1 MVIKHTKTF
10 GSQWLL
16 IQEIIRKKIGFKGIL
31 ISDDISMKSL
41 KYGLK
46 NNAIMKK
53 RKLHIIV
60 LSLFIGAIFGGVVG
74 NIFSLVL
81 PESVVKDFF
90 LTSITFDLGGLV
102 NNDLGVFVID
112 LKIIVLKLGL
122 SISFNFTSVIGIAVA
137 YYILRY
143 LR

>member
-1 MVIKHTKTF
+1 
-10 GSQWLL
+10 
-16 IQEIIRKKIGFKGIL
+16 
-31 ISDDISMKSL
+31 
-41 KYGLK
+41 
-46 NNAIMKK
+46 MKK

-74 NIFSLVL
+74 SIFSLVL

-112 LKIIVLKLGL
+112 LKIIVLKFGL

>member
-1 MVIKHTKTF
+1 
-10 GSQWLL
+10 
-16 IQEIIRKKIGFKGIL
+16 
-31 ISDDISMKSL
+31 
-41 KYGLK
+41 
-46 NNAIMKK
+46 MKK
-53 RKLHIIV
+53 RKFHVIV
-60 LSLFIGAIFGGVVG
+60 LSLFIGAVFGGVVG

-112 LKIIVLKLGL
+112 LKVIVLKLGL
-122 SISFNFTSVIGIAVA
+122 SMSFNFTSVIGIAVA

>member
-1 MVIKHTKTF
+1 
-10 GSQWLL
+10 
-16 IQEIIRKKIGFKGIL
+16 
-31 ISDDISMKSL
+31 
-41 KYGLK
+41 
-46 NNAIMKK
+46 MKK
-53 RKLHIIV
+53 RKLYIIV

-74 NIFSLVL
+74 SIFSLVL

-90 LTSITFDLGGLV
+90 LTSITFELGGLV

-112 LKIIVLKLGL
+112 LKIIVLKFGL

>member
-1 MVIKHTKTF
+1 
-10 GSQWLL
+10 
-16 IQEIIRKKIGFKGIL
+16 
-31 ISDDISMKSL
+31 
-41 KYGLK
+41 
-46 NNAIMKK
+46 MKK

-60 LSLFIGAIFGGVVG
+60 LSLFIGAIFGGGVG

-90 LTSITFDLGGLV
+90 LTSITFDLG
-102 NNDLGVFVID
+102 VFVID
-112 LKIIVLKLGL
+112 LKIIVLKFGL

>member
-1 MVIKHTKTF
+1 
-10 GSQWLL
+10 
-16 IQEIIRKKIGFKGIL
+16 
-31 ISDDISMKSL
+31 
-41 KYGLK
+41 
-46 NNAIMKK
+46 MKK
-53 RKLHIIV
+53 RKLNIIV
-60 LSLFIGAIFGGVVG
+60 LSLLVGAIFGGVVG

-102 NNDLGVFVID
+102 NNDLGVFIID
-112 LKIIVLKLGL
+112 LKVIVLKLGL
-122 SISFNFTSVIGIAVA
+122 SMSFNFTSVIGIAVA

>member
-1 MVIKHTKTF
+1 
-10 GSQWLL
+10 
-16 IQEIIRKKIGFKGIL
+16 
-31 ISDDISMKSL
+31 
-41 KYGLK
+41 
-46 NNAIMKK
+46 MKK

-112 LKIIVLKLGL
+112 LKIFVLKFGL

>member
-1 MVIKHTKTF
+1 
-10 GSQWLL
+10 
-16 IQEIIRKKIGFKGIL
+16 
-31 ISDDISMKSL
+31 
-41 KYGLK
+41 
-46 NNAIMKK
+46 MKK

-74 NIFSLVL
+74 SIFSLVL

-102 NNDLGVFVID
+102 NNDLGVFIID
-112 LKIIVLKLGL
+112 LKVIVLKLGL
-122 SISFNFTSVIGIAVA
+122 SMSFNFTSVIGIAVA

>member
-1 MVIKHTKTF
+1 
-10 GSQWLL
+10 
-16 IQEIIRKKIGFKGIL
+16 
-31 ISDDISMKSL
+31 
-41 KYGLK
+41 
-46 NNAIMKK
+46 MKK

-102 NNDLGVFVID
+102 NNDLGVFIID
-112 LKIIVLKLGL
+112 LKVIVLKLGL
-122 SISFNFTSVIGIAVA
+122 SMNFNFTSVIGIAVA

>member
-1 MVIKHTKTF
+1 
-10 GSQWLL
+10 
-16 IQEIIRKKIGFKGIL
+16 
-31 ISDDISMKSL
+31 
-41 KYGLK
+41 
-46 NNAIMKK
+46 MKK
-53 RKLHIIV
+53 RKVHFIV
-60 LSLFIGAIFGGVVG
+60 LSLFVGAIFGGVVG

-102 NNDLGVFVID
+102 NDDLGVFIID
-112 LKIIVLKLGL
+112 LKVIVLKLGL
-122 SISFNFTSVIGIAVA
+122 SMSFNFTSVIGIAVA

>member
-1 MVIKHTKTF
+1 
-10 GSQWLL
+10 
-16 IQEIIRKKIGFKGIL
+16 
-31 ISDDISMKSL
+31 
-41 KYGLK
+41 
-46 NNAIMKK
+46 MKK

-81 PESVVKDFF
+81 PESVVKYFF

-102 NNDLGVFVID
+102 NNELGVFIID
-112 LKIIVLKLGL
+112 LKVIVLKLGI
-122 SISFNFTSVIGIAVA
+122 SMSFNFTSVIGIAVA

>member
-1 MVIKHTKTF
+1 
-10 GSQWLL
+10 
-16 IQEIIRKKIGFKGIL
+16 
-31 ISDDISMKSL
+31 
-41 KYGLK
+41 
-46 NNAIMKK
+46 MKK
-53 RKLHIIV
+53 RKVHFIV
-60 LSLFIGAIFGGVVG
+60 LSLFVGAIFGGVVG

-102 NNDLGVFVID
+102 NNDLGVFIID
-112 LKIIVLKLGL
+112 LKVIVLKLGL
-122 SISFNFTSVIGIAVA
+122 SMSFNFTSVIGIAVA

>member
-1 MVIKHTKTF
+1 
-10 GSQWLL
+10 
-16 IQEIIRKKIGFKGIL
+16 
-31 ISDDISMKSL
+31 
-41 KYGLK
+41 
-46 NNAIMKK
+46 MKK
-53 RKLHIIV
+53 RKLYFIV
-60 LSLFIGAIFGGVVG
+60 LSLFVGAIFGGVVG

-102 NNDLGVFVID
+102 NNDLGVFIID
-112 LKIIVLKLGL
+112 LKVIVLKLGL
-122 SISFNFTSVIGIAVA
+122 SMSFNFTSVIGIAVA